1 MDYEHYR
8 LGSPRRPSGMG
19 AFFDYGLAVT
29 RFYRPKIARKT
40 SPQPP
45 PPQPPQPPQGAEE
58 RWEGEG
64 GTSAPGREGA
74 SGPAILAITATM
86 WRLPFQIPRA

>member
-1 MDYEHYR
+1 
-8 LGSPRRPSGMG
+8 MG

-45 PPQPPQPPQGAEE
+45 QPPQPPRPPQGADE
-58 RWEGEG
+58 R
-64 GTSAPGREGA
+64 REGN
-74 SGPAILAITATM
+74 AILAITATM

>member
-1 MDYEHYR
+1 
-8 LGSPRRPSGMG
+8 MG

-45 PPQPPQPPQGAEE
+45 QGAEE

-64 GTSAPGREGA
+64 GTSAPEREGA